1 MTQPRRETPPGRDPP
16 RDPAELPPPTL
27 VQDAAGLRTL
37 VQALGSAYD
46 VAVDTEADSLYSY
59 RERVCLIQVTANERD
74 WLVDP
79 LSGLDLAPLGA
90 VMADPARRKI
100 FHDGEYDIL
109 SLKRDHG
116 FRFRNLF
123 DTRVAAATLGS
134 KTPGLATVLLE
145 RFGVTLDKSMQR
157 SNWGQRP
164 LTEKQIRYA
173 RLDTHFLIP
182 LMDEQVPELVRTG
195 RDVIVHSE
203 CCRLEAIE
211 PPGHSFDAED
221 FARIKGARA
230 LNPVERQVLRELFIL
245 RDGLSAEANEPPFRV
260 LNNETLIALA
270 VAQPRWRAMLAQV
283 HGFSPRQARK
293 FGDQVLEAI
302 ARGVELG
309 PLKCLPTPPNR
320 EGTDDLDEETVELHE
335 RLKQVRKVVAEET
348 GIDAAYV
355 LNRHV
360 LRRITIEQPA
370 DLAALAR
377 VDGVHPWQVERFGNR
392 ILAVLARFEDER
404 SRGALPLSGR
414 RRRG

>member
-1 MTQPRRETPPGRDPP
+1 MTQPRRDPP

-27 VQDAAGLRTL
+27 VQDAGGLRAL

-116 FRFRNLF
+116 FRFQNLF

-164 LTEKQIRYA
+164 LSEKQIRYA

-182 LMDEQVPELVRTG
+182 LMDEQVPELERTG
-195 RDVIVHSE
+195 RDVIVQSE
-203 CCRLEAIE
+203 CERLEAIE

-245 RDGLSAEANEPPFRV
+245 RDRLSAEANEPPFRV

-309 PLKCLPTPPNR
+309 PLKRLPAPVSR

-360 LRRITIEQPA
+360 LRRITIERPT
-370 DLAALAR
+370 DLATLAR
-377 VDGVHPWQVERFGNR
+377 VEGVHPWQVERFGQR
-392 ILAVLARFEDER
+392 IVAVLARFEDER
-404 SRGALPLSGR
+404 SRGLLPLPGR
-414 RRRG
+414 RRR